1 MAKKYLNKYRIE
13 SIRLKGYDYSSEG
26 AYFITIVTK
35 NREHFFGEIVD
46 GKMIF
51 NAIGENAQKYWD
63 EIPQH
68 FSFIRLDEMVVMPN
82 HIHGILWIDKLD
94 DGIGCDVPGI
104 GSVACNATNTP
115 SKTNTSSKTKNK
127 KMMEISPKRGSIATV
142 IRSYKSVVTNK
153 SRQINPN
160 FAWQPRFHDHII
172 RNEKSLNR
180 IRKYIRNNPV
190 IWQRDRNKE
199 DVL

>member
-1 MAKKYLNKYRIE
+1 
-13 SIRLKGYDYSSEG
+13 
-26 AYFITIVTK
+26 
-35 NREHFFGEIVD
+35 
-46 GKMIF
+46 
-51 NAIGENAQKYWD
+51 
-63 EIPQH
+63 
-68 FSFIRLDEMVVMPN
+68 
-82 HIHGILWIDKLD
+82 
-94 DGIGCDVPGI
+94 
-104 GSVACNATNTP
+104 
-115 SKTNTSSKTKNK
+115 
-127 KMMEISPKRGSIATV
+127 MEISPKRGSIATV

>member
-51 NAIGENAQKYWD
+51 NVIGDNAQKYWD

-82 HIHGILWIDKLD
+82 HIHGILWIDKLG
-94 DGIGCDVPGI
+94 GIGCDV
-104 GSVACNATNTP
+104 ACNVATGN
-115 SKTNTSSKTKNK
+115 TKNK

>member
-35 NREHFFGEIVD
+35 NREHFFGEIMD
-46 GKMIF
+46 GKMIL
-51 NAIGENAQKYWD
+51 NGIGENAQKYWD

-82 HIHGILWIDKLD
+82 HIHGLLWIDKLG
-94 DGIGCDVPGI
+94 GIGCDVAYN
-104 GSVACNATNTP
+104 VATG
-115 SKTNTSSKTKNK
+115 KTKNK
-127 KMMEISPKRGSIATV
+127 KMMEISPKRGSISTV

-153 SRQINPN
+153 SRQINPK

-172 RNEKSLNR
+172 RNEKSLHN
-180 IRKYIRNNPV
+180 IRRYIRNNPV
-190 IWQRDRNKE
+190 IWQRDRNNENKFGTTK
-199 DVL
+199 